1 MTMFRIV
8 TAVTAG
14 ALTLGILAG
23 CDGFSVGQRRLDF
36 DQTEAVKITKIALE
50 PGSGDVVVSTAAVSD
65 VRIKRVVRYWG
76 SEPGSTYVIEGTEL
90 RIDTDCGSRCG
101 VSYEIVA
108 PTGVSVSGEN
118 GSGDIELSDVG
129 DVDVKVGSGDITLIG
144 ASGTVRAQTGSGD
157 IDLSRVGTASTVR
170 TGSGSVNGHGLG
182 GTVDA
187 TTGSGDIVLTLD
199 TAGSVNA
206 RASSGSIELTVPA
219 GAYRVRSTSSSG
231 TARSELADD
240 PTATNRLDLQ
250 TASGDITITPR

>member
-23 CDGFSVGQRRLDF
+23 CDDLTVGQRRLDF
-36 DQTEAVKITKIALE
+36 DQTEKVKIAKIVVA

-65 VRIKRVVRYWG
+65 VRIKRVVRYRG
-76 SEPGSTYVIEGTEL
+76 SEPGSTYVIEGSEL

-118 GSGDIELSDVG
+118 GSGDVELSDVG

-144 ASGTVRAQTGSGD
+144 ATGTVRAQTGSGD
-157 IDLSRVGTASTVR
+157 IDLGRIGTAATVR

-187 TTGSGDIVLTLD
+187 TTGSGDIILALD

-206 RASSGSIELTVPA
+206 RASSGSIELTVPD
-219 GAYRVRSTSSSG
+219 GAYRIRSATSSG
-231 TARSELADD
+231 TARSRLADD
-240 PTATNRLDLQ
+240 PSAVNRLDLE
-250 TASGDITITPR
+250 TGSGDITITPR